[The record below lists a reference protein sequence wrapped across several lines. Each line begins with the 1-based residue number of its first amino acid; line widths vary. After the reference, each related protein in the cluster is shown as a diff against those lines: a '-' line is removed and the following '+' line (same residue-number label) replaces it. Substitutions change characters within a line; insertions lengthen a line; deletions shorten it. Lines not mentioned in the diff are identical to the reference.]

1 MAGPDVVVDR
11 ATTTV
16 IEGARLDVHAAAVR
30 LKGERPLRRSVND
43 SFVNLARRSQ
53 GSLPA
58 SCA

>member
-1 MAGPDVVVDR
+1 VVVDR